1 MEKTD
6 NLAAMKNFFAYPDH
20 AACTMHSVPAGYN
33 HVGSWN
39 AWGRQPWD
47 GWRAGRQ
54 GGSMS
59 IRGKR
64 IAILLAQQYEDAELW
79 YPYYRFQEEGARVT
93 LVAAKADET
102 YPSKHGY
109 PARSDVAAADVKASD
124 FDAIIV
130 PGGFAPDFMRREQSM
145 LDFISDAADGEM
157 VLASICHGAWLL
169 CTTDV
174 FKGRKATSFF
184 AIRWDVMNAGAK
196 WLDQEVVVDD
206 RLVTSRC
213 PADLPAFC
221 KSVIQLIEQRTNVP
235 SGL

>member
-1 MEKTD
+1 
-6 NLAAMKNFFAYPDH
+6 
-20 AACTMHSVPAGYN
+20 
-33 HVGSWN
+33 
-39 AWGRQPWD
+39 
-47 GWRAGRQ
+47 
-54 GGSMS
+54 MS
-59 IRGKR
+59 IRGKK
-64 IAILLAQQYEDAELW
+64 IAILLAQQYEDIELW
-79 YPYYRFQEEGARVT
+79 YPYYRFKEEGARVT
-93 LVAAKADET
+93 LVAAKAEET

-124 FDAIIV
+124 FDAILV
-130 PGGFAPDFMRREQSM
+130 PGGFAPDFMRREQSI

-157 VLASICHGAWLL
+157 VLAAICHGVWLF

-174 FKGRKATSFF
+174 LRGRKATSFF

-196 WLDQEVVVDD
+196 WLDLEVVIDD